1 MSEGKHLIGKLMD
14 EIAHMDSDNDWD
26 PSDVSNDSRIN
37 LIEAH
42 SMLVYLKR
50 KLTKVAIREGYI
62 G

>member
-37 LIEAH
+37 LIEAR
-42 SMLVYLKR
+42 SMLVYFR
-50 KLTKVAIREGYI
+50 KKLIKIAKREGYI